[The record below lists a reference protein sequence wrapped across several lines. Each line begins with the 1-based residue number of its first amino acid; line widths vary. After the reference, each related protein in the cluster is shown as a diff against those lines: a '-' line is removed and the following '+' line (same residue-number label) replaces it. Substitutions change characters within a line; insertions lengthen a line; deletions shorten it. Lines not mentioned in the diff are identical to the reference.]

1 MKSSRSSSSEWRC
14 TRRRKPTMRTQAGRC
29 MSWVELFD
37 IIAVVMNASRN
48 SKNNSGSG
56 GGGGSSCSCHS
67 SGGGCCWCWC
77 WCWHWCRFCLA
88 ATCCCCVWRRWRGA
102 NNNQPVSLV
111 MKPTSSLLRACRKQT
126 SCIDHGARGR
136 FSAAQPRNHGGWPFV
151 QPPVSMRCRCG

>member
-37 IIAVVMNASRN
+37 IIAVVMNSSRN
-48 SKNNSGSG
+48 SKNNSSSG
-56 GGGGSSCSCHS
+56 GGGGSSCGCHC

-102 NNNQPVSLV
+102 HNNQPVSLV
-111 MKPTSSLLRACRKQT
+111 MKPTSCLLRACRKLQKT
-126 SCIDHGARGR
+126 NLLHRPWCQGSVFSC
-136 FSAAQPRNHGGWPFV
+136 AAKESRRLALCTATCLNF
-151 QPPVSMRCRCG
+151 